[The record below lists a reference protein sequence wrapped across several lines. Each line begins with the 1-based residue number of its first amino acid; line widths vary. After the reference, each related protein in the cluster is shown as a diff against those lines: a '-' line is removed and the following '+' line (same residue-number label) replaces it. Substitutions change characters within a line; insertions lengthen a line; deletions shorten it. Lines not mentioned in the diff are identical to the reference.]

1 MHSANDELIAT
12 ITKQLEDLRQINQ
25 VLTAPNFQDYLTRYA
40 QFKQYFLGRGYRRD
54 SRPWNL
60 LLDNFDFVLDLR
72 DLRTQ
77 ALHRA
82 LSATAQIDKQSSL
95 NLHDLL
101 HITFH
106 NIHTHKNTDF
116 FQCNAVQSLISE
128 QITILEQRLVPATPH
143 QAGLTHSDVRNH
155 QPSHGTQSQEII
167 VHASWQLLTR
177 HKMIAG
183 SGAGLM
189 GTSLLLHLAPSFALI
204 VGIHLSPAMFVV
216 LFVLGACLFGY
227 GISRKEQPTT
237 PPPTNSN
244 TSNGY
249 ASLYGVQ
256 IEKFLKFFFNFR
268 QQEGAAT
275 HSPVSS
281 ANPDSNSPEYR

>member
-1 MHSANDELIAT
+1 MHSANDKLIPT

-40 QFKQYFLGRGYRRD
+40 QFNQYFLGRGYRNN
-54 SRPWNL
+54 SLPWNL
-60 LLDNFDFVLDLR
+60 LLDNFDFVLDQG

-77 ALHRA
+77 ALHHA
-82 LSATAQIDKQSSL
+82 LATTAQSDEQSSL

-101 HITFH
+101 HITFN

-143 QAGLTHSDVRNH
+143 QAGLAHCDAHNH
-155 QPSHGTQSQEII
+155 PPSHGTQSQEII

-189 GTSLLLHLAPSFALI
+189 GTSLFLHLAPSFALS

-216 LFVLGACLFGY
+216 LFVVGSCLFGY

-237 PPPTNSN
+237 PPLTNSN

-256 IEKFLKFFFNFR
+256 IEKFLRFFFIFR
-268 QQEGAAT
+268 QQESAAT
-275 HSPVSS
+275 HLPVLS
-281 ANPDSNSPEYR
+281 ANPSPEYK